1 MPIIYLIFGTNAN
14 ASELIAVDLG
24 ARALREIRNT
34 DERCL
39 NVTPLAIPRV

>member
-1 MPIIYLIFGTNAN
+1 MPIIYLFFGTNAD
-14 ASELIAVDLG
+14 ASELIDLDLG

-39 NVTPLAIPRV
+39 NATPLAIPRV